1 MGTYVS
7 CLGLSSGGKSG
18 GGLILC
24 AGVETGRIQPLT
36 LNHTASRRQ
45 VIAIWWL
52 ACVLWSAGWL
62 FIKIG
67 VTDVPPVTFA
77 AARLAVAA
85 LVLVPIVAVRGEWRA
100 LSASDLWPVAAS
112 GVLLLSVNYVL
123 VFWGARFLPSSLT
136 AVLQTMSPVFG
147 LVLGVW
153 LRTERFSLGRTLG
166 IVTSIAGVVIITR
179 AQFRLGAGA
188 GAGSLAI
195 MLGALCAA
203 VAYVIVKAQPLHL
216 APLVLVTWQT
226 LCALPPLLIAAY
238 LVEGNPLAVD
248 WTVRSLVAL
257 GYLGVVS
264 SVLAFWLNYWLLRR
278 VDATVV
284 LASALVQPLIAALLG
299 GLLLGE
305 RLGPAALA
313 GGVCVLTGAALILK
327 RPSER
332 PVDTVRVAAE

>member
-1 MGTYVS
+1 
-7 CLGLSSGGKSG
+7 LSIPAKRSQLVTDL
-18 GGLILC
+18 LID
-24 AGVETGRIQPLT
+24 
-36 LNHTASRRQ
+36 HTSSRRQ

-52 ACVLWSAGWL
+52 ACLLWSAGWL

-85 LVLVPIVAVRGEWRA
+85 LVLVPIVA
-100 LSASDLWPVAAS
+100 LSGQWHSLSRSDLWPVAAS

-123 VFWGARFLPSSLT
+123 VFWGAQFLASSLT

-153 LRTERFSLGRTLG
+153 LRTERFSWRRTLG
-166 IVTSIAGVVIITR
+166 IATSIAGVVIITR

-203 VAYVIVKAQPLHL
+203 LAYVVVKAQPLRL

-238 LVEGNPLAVD
+238 LVEGNPLAVQ
-248 WTVRSLVAL
+248 WTIRSIAAL
-257 GYLGVVS
+257 CYLGVVS

-284 LASALVQPLIAALLG
+284 LASALVQPLIAAVLG

-305 RLGPAALA
+305 QLEAAALV
-313 GGVCVLTGAALILK
+313 GGVCILSGAASILK
-327 RPSER
+327 RQP
-332 PVDTVRVAAE
+332 TVVLSAR

>member
-1 MGTYVS
+1 MSPAPDCQAEESGAAA
-7 CLGLSSGGKSG
+7 LSSV
-18 GGLILC
+18 
-24 AGVETGRIQPLT
+24 GVPNEGEFQQLTHDHTG
-36 LNHTASRRQ
+36 SRGQ
-45 VIAIWWL
+45 VVAIWWL
-52 ACVLWSAGWL
+52 ACLLWSAGWL

-85 LVLVPIVAVRGEWRA
+85 LVLVPIVAVRREWRS
-100 LSASDLWPVAAS
+100 LSRSDLWPIAAS

-179 AQFRLGAGA
+179 AQFQLGAGA

-203 VAYVIVKAQPLHL
+203 VAYVIVKAQPLRL

-248 WTVRSLVAL
+248 WTARSLIAL

-305 RLGPAALA
+305 RLGPAAVA
-313 GGVCVLTGAALILK
+313 GGVCVLTGAGLILK
-327 RPSER
+327 RP
-332 PVDTVRVAAE
+332 AARRFESADA